1 MKWCLVYI
9 AYIMPSRVC
18 PALVVLSIQCTL
30 CVLYILFVLCMLCV
44 LCIIC
49 LLCIQC
55 VLFILGWVI
64 LYKVGQWISS
74 CHFYYAK
81 FNSEQ
86 LLFYWCIWKKL
97 IYLRK
102 FGPEDFVYPYIKS
115 NFKFW
120 ILKVVIYPEM
130 HIEILRL
137 MVKELALSDLPL

>member
-1 MKWCLVYI
+1 MYFHSSEIK
-9 AYIMPSRVC
+9 PSCR
-18 PALVVLSIQCTL
+18 
-30 CVLYILFVLCMLCV
+30 
-44 LCIIC
+44 
-49 LLCIQC
+49 
-55 VLFILGWVI
+55 LGWVI

-120 ILKVVIYPEM
+120 ILRVVIYPEM
-130 HIEILRL
+130 HIKILRS
-137 MVKELALSDLPL
+137 MVKELAQSNLQFLRYSKKTANFYNLLRNCREWQFFGLNSIMVSRIKLVLSP